1 MSTQPPNRLEELEK
15 AFALFKQS
23 SEAFER
29 KYRAFEQDLRAHIDG
44 LNHYVTM
51 TFGIVQTQ
59 EIDIREI
66 KSILNEHTLSLA
78 QMQEDFK
85 GIKSTQSEHTSVL
98 SEHTSILNEH
108 TSILNEHTSVLNKHG
123 RMLERILSLLE
134 PKS

>member
-51 TFGIVQTQ
+51 TFGIVQMQ
-59 EIDIREI
+59 EIDMREI
-66 KSILNEHTLSLA
+66 KSILNEHSLA
-78 QMQEDFK
+78 LAHMQEVDIK
-85 GIKSTQSEHTSVL
+85 EIKSTLSEHTSVL
-98 SEHTSILNEH
+98 Y
-108 TSILNEHTSVLNKHG
+108 KHG
-123 RMLERILSLLE
+123 IMLERILALLE
-134 PKS
+134 PRH

>member
-15 AFALFKQS
+15 AFAIFKQN

-29 KYRAFEQDLRAHIDG
+29 KYRAFEQDLRAHIEG
-44 LNHYVTM
+44 LNHYVTI

-59 EIDIREI
+59 EIDIKEI
-66 KSILNEHTLSLA
+66 KSILS
-78 QMQEDFK
+78 D
-85 GIKSTQSEHTSVL
+85 HTSVL
-98 SEHTSILNEH
+98 SDHTSILNEQ
-108 TSILNEHTSVLNKHG
+108 TSILNKHG

>member
-15 AFALFKQS
+15 AFAILKQN

-29 KYRAFEQDLRAHIDG
+29 KYRAFEQDLRAHIEG
-44 LNHYVTM
+44 LNHYATM

-66 KSILNEHTLSLA
+66 KSIL
-78 QMQEDFK
+78 
-85 GIKSTQSEHTSVL
+85 SEHTSVL
-98 SEHTSILNEH
+98 AQMQEIDIREIKSIL
-108 TSILNEHTSVLNKHG
+108 SEHTSVLNKHG
-123 RMLERILSLLE
+123 EMLERILLLLE

>member
-15 AFALFKQS
+15 AFAIFKQS

-51 TFGIVQTQ
+51 MYGIVQTQ

-66 KSILNEHTLSLA
+66 KSILNEHSLA
-78 QMQEDFK
+78 LAHIQEIDLK
-85 GIKSTQSEHTSVL
+85 EIKSTLGDHTLAL
-98 SEHTSILNEH
+98 SEHTSI
-108 TSILNEHTSVLNKHG
+108 LNKHG

-134 PKS
+134 SKR

>member
-15 AFALFKQS
+15 AFAIFKQS

-29 KYRAFEQDLRAHIDG
+29 KYRAFEQDLRASIDG
-44 LNHYVTM
+44 LNHFVTM

-66 KSILNEHTLSLA
+66 KSILNEHSLA
-78 QMQEDFK
+78 LAKQEIDTK
-85 GIKSTQSEHTSVL
+85 EIKSTL
-98 SEHTSILNEH
+98 SDHTSILN
-108 TSILNEHTSVLNKHG
+108 KHG
-123 RMLERILSLLE
+123 HMLERILSLLE

>member
-51 TFGIVQTQ
+51 TYGIVQTQ
-59 EIDIREI
+59 ERDIREI
-66 KSILNEHTLSLA
+66 KYNLSEHTLVLA
-78 QMQEDFK
+78 QMQEIEIK
-85 GIKSTQSEHTSVL
+85 EIKSTL
-98 SEHTSILNEH
+98 SEHG
-108 TSILNEHTSVLNKHG
+108 K
-123 RMLERILSLLE
+123 MLERVLLLLE

>member
-29 KYRAFEQDLRAHIDG
+29 KYRAFEQDLRAQIEG
-44 LNHYVTM
+44 LNHYVTITLVLAQM
-51 TFGIVQTQ
+51 Q

-66 KSILNEHTLSLA
+66 KSTLS
-78 QMQEDFK
+78 E
-85 GIKSTQSEHTSVL
+85 
-98 SEHTSILNEH
+98 
-108 TSILNEHTSVLNKHG
+108 HG

>member
-1 MSTQPPNRLEELEK
+1 MSTQPPNRLEKPEK
-15 AFALFKQS
+15 AFAIFKQS

-51 TFGIVQTQ
+51 TYGIVQTQ

-66 KSILNEHTLSLA
+66 KTILSEHTL
-78 QMQEDFK
+78 
-85 GIKSTQSEHTSVL
+85 VL
-98 SEHTSILNEH
+98 SEHG
-108 TSILNEHTSVLNKHG
+108 K
-123 RMLERILSLLE
+123 MLERILLLLE

>member
-15 AFALFKQS
+15 AFAIFKQS

-29 KYRAFEQDLRAHIDG
+29 KYRAFEQDLRASIDG
-44 LNHYVTM
+44 LNHFVTM

-66 KSILNEHTLSLA
+66 KSILNEHTLALA
-78 QMQEDFK
+78 QMQEVDIK
-85 GIKSTQSEHTSVL
+85 EIKSTL
-98 SEHTSILNEH
+98 SEHTSILNEYV
-108 TSILNEHTSVLNKHG
+108 SVLNKHG

>member
-59 EIDIREI
+59 EIDLREI
-66 KSILNEHTLSLA
+66 KSILNEHSFALA

-85 GIKSTQSEHTSVL
+85 GIKSTQSEHSSVL
-98 SEHTSILNEH
+98 NGHTSM
-108 TSILNEHTSVLNKHG
+108 LNKHG
-123 RMLERILSLLE
+123 IMLERILSLLE

>member
-1 MSTQPPNRLEELEK
+1 LSTQPPNRLEELEK
-15 AFALFKQS
+15 AFAIFKQS

-51 TFGIVQTQ
+51 TYGIVQTQ

-66 KSILNEHTLSLA
+66 KSTLSEHTLVLA
-78 QMQEDFK
+78 QMQEIDIK
-85 GIKSTQSEHTSVL
+85 EIKSTL
-98 SEHTSILNEH
+98 SEHGE
-108 TSILNEHTSVLNKHG
+108 
-123 RMLERILSLLE
+123 MLERILSLLE

>member
-29 KYRAFEQDLRAHIDG
+29 KYRAFEQDLRAQIDG
-44 LNHYVTM
+44 LNHFVTM

-59 EIDIREI
+59 EIDIKEI
-66 KSILNEHTLSLA
+66 KSTLS
-78 QMQEDFK
+78 
-85 GIKSTQSEHTSVL
+85 
-98 SEHTSILNEH
+98 
-108 TSILNEHTSVLNKHG
+108 EHTSVLNKHG
-123 RMLERILSLLE
+123 RMLERIISLLE

>member
-15 AFALFKQS
+15 AFAIFKQS

-51 TFGIVQTQ
+51 TYGIVQTQ

-66 KSILNEHTLSLA
+66 KSILSEHTLVLA
-78 QMQEDFK
+78 QMQEIDIK
-85 GIKSTQSEHTSVL
+85 EIKSTL
-98 SEHTSILNEH
+98 SEHTSI
-108 TSILNEHTSVLNKHG
+108 LNKHG

>member
-15 AFALFKQS
+15 AFAIFKQS

-29 KYRAFEQDLRAHIDG
+29 KYRAFEQDLRANIDG
-44 LNHYVTM
+44 LNHFVTM

-66 KSILNEHTLSLA
+66 KSIL
-78 QMQEDFK
+78 
-85 GIKSTQSEHTSVL
+85 
-98 SEHTSILNEH
+98 SEHTSILNEYV
-108 TSILNEHTSVLNKHG
+108 SVLNKHG

-134 PKS
+134 PKN

>member
-51 TFGIVQTQ
+51 TYGIVQTQ

-66 KSILNEHTLSLA
+66 KSTLSEHTLVLA
-78 QMQEDFK
+78 QMQEIDIK
-85 GIKSTQSEHTSVL
+85 EIKSTL
-98 SEHTSILNEH
+98 SE
-108 TSILNEHTSVLNKHG
+108 HG